1 MVTVLEIK
9 YKNTLDDYVNFYWF
23 SQKPLILIIFYGFQA
38 LFLFGIVYA
47 LTDYD
52 YSLSARIIAV
62 AIIII
67 LWIIYRVF
75 CKKVNKKTIAQGVI
89 KIRAKMDSSLL
100 SEKTLIINE
109 DNITIKSVRGTKKFS
124 FKIISRI
131 HEEDNCIYIINI
143 IRDVTAIIPT
153 NIFTSTE
160 EKEQVIAQLKTRC
173 KRK

>member
-9 YKNTLDDYVNFYWF
+9 YKNTLNDYLNFYCF
-23 SQKPLILIIFYGFQA
+23 SQKPLILIIFYGFQS
-38 LFLFGIVYA
+38 LFLFGIIYA
-47 LTDYD
+47 LIDYD
-52 YSLSARIIAV
+52 YSLSARIIAAV
-62 AIIII
+62 VLII
-67 LWIIYRVF
+67 LWIIYRAI
-75 CKKVNKKTIAQGVI
+75 CKKLNIRAIGKGLI
-89 KIRAKMDSSLL
+89 KIRSKIDPSLL

-143 IRDVTAIIPT
+143 LRDITAIIPT

-160 EKEQVIAQLKTRC
+160 EKEQLIAQLKTSC

>member
-1 MVTVLEIK
+1 MEIK

-75 CKKVNKKTIAQGVI
+75 CKKVNKKAIAQGVI

-100 SEKTLIINE
+100 SEKTLTINE
-109 DNITIKSVRGTKKFS
+109 DNITIKSVK
-124 FKIISRI
+124 
-131 HEEDNCIYIINI
+131 
-143 IRDVTAIIPT
+143 
-153 NIFTSTE
+153 
-160 EKEQVIAQLKTRC
+160 
-173 KRK
+173 